1 MATEFIE
8 ISEDEYQGG
17 ASDFIEITEEEFNT
31 PQEPV
36 GTSIGQE
43 ISQLPAALKQS
54 FGQPLEAIGETA
66 QVAGFPAVGA
76 ALKGAIEEPE
86 GYVSAG
92 QRFMEPQE
100 GEFQV
105 AGFAPQYAP
114 RAIVEQT
121 GQLIGSIGSRIAGA
135 VTLGGLGA
143 LISPATGVAGVAAGQ
158 FAGPALF
165 EAAQIVGPVALERA
179 KNNGYTE
186 PTDEDMAYAITTA
199 AGSGL
204 LNAFG
209 AKYLPGGEKAVGSFS
224 KRLAASFI
232 GEGIPEG
239 LQSLVQQVGETVET
253 KKGIQ
258 VSPKQAVGE
267 ALIGGGAGAA
277 ATVIAAPFTPEQIE
291 EQKITESA
299 NKEAENLVIGNDNPQ
314 GKAVLANKQKLEQ
327 EIADAK
333 QVLSVIESTDPIAQ
347 KLKLELKEKEAIL
360 AAAQGQVDSIIE
372 SADPVTEAE
381 KQQIELAKAITAPVA
396 PAEAAPE
403 VAAPA
408 APKPLPTD
416 VLPTETPSATYGREE
431 QVYDVFGGIT
441 RKPVSIPK
449 PAELPAAPTI
459 EEQTAEKTYGGET
472 GVFDVFAG
480 ARRKPVVTEEPSVSM
495 VGKQVI
501 PGVTPVPV
509 VSAQPKATKEAIAS
523 ATNAAN
529 QIEEEN
535 RVLEKLTK
543 FNPPSAPTLQDARSL
558 PDAVAKKGRT
568 LSISGGKQEKNILD
582 PKESKKRFDDIGY
595 ERQALELPEDMNDRV
610 SGRYGSAIAN
620 IKSLYS
626 LQWLG
631 AHFHG
636 GVAVNPEVKG
646 TQRGRIV
653 AHELGHASHSLLGDQ
668 INKDQNVLNELQAIE
683 ELLYPGLR
691 AKVSASSNPDAGF
704 FNYLLSPNEL
714 IAEFNVERISNPER
728 AAQVAPALS
737 ALLESAEKMKG
748 LVADRKTFPTFIG
761 VIIESKERLKVKDLE
776 SRKIKEASE
785 DELTS
790 KYKQWSEK
798 SKWILK
804 WGKEGKLKNLK
815 AAKTAL
821 WNLRNIYKAPKSFA
835 KRTAELTG
843 NQELIDY
850 VEELYP
856 APTEPTVKESL
867 PVAPEAPAITPA
879 PVAETP
885 AVTEAPAAEVTPA
898 TQVEQ
903 EIEVG
908 DEASVNLAGRNETV
922 TIVRIEDINGVPT
935 AYFDYFG
942 YKSRP
947 LSEMQLAKKS
957 DRNIAKAKRKAE
969 ETSKVEEEIKELPA
983 KNFSP
988 SPKTSTAIESQE
1000 TTNLRNKIK
1009 EAKGNDRKIVV
1020 MQAMSEGVF
1029 FPSAIEAAEFGK
1041 PFPSID
1047 KALSSNLPDELKGR
1061 IDTSKIK
1068 LPVIKLK
1075 SPEEAASKLISNDD
1089 TRPTLGGVYFDA
1101 KNNVVVA
1108 TDGKALVA
1116 IPKKITGGDKIVAAR
1131 NIKKTTYQAEIKKG
1145 QLIDANYPNWK
1156 QVIPTGENEKVDID
1170 IDDTL
1175 KAATILDSLN
1185 NTLNNKDEKSLIYFK
1200 DARFDPSYILSSVT
1214 ALVESGAKS
1223 ITAQIGSKEDPLLL
1237 TGNNG
1242 SIAVV
1247 MPIKSNI
1254 AILHPIKARQSKP
1267 KLGEKGGVLIPSRE
1281 DFIQAGQN
1289 IYEAGMEFGAWAKQM
1304 IQQFGDVVREFLGD
1318 VWQAVSGAPAKLN
1331 ELMGY
1336 LPKKGEGGELSFGKT
1351 GKLKR
1356 YTDKGTIVKLAI
1368 KQEKDTPKGIL
1379 SETIKIIKQRVFD
1392 GDSTPSESAT
1402 KKAWGLIERLVV
1414 TNPDS
1419 TSTAEAINQLTRE
1432 TMQEVSVAEGATEGE
1447 RQAFEAIKQT
1457 VGATKLNNELFK
1469 YAIKLAGQGDN
1480 SMLNY
1485 LLNNELNVVGTSVK
1499 SRGDVGRT
1507 LRALEGLKSYIVQ
1520 ANEAEQAGFIQLAA
1534 QRFFNTTTP
1543 TEDQIAQ
1550 IKRIL
1555 TAVNETK
1562 VNEEEAILDELTQ
1575 VGEKIGTE
1583 LVENINTQ
1591 IDKASKPEVKDPMVA
1606 AITAML
1612 KLGGTFVYKKT
1623 KNKIKAAVEKTIKGG
1638 ITNYRDKLVEGA
1650 ANGLETGFWKTLS
1663 SQENKPGPL
1672 GELDSAQNRELGNIV
1687 KSTLVSM
1694 KLQGKP
1700 PNTKM
1705 DIYEQV
1711 ASILGEK
1718 PLSQDKIK
1726 LADEKIRG
1734 EINSKRQ
1741 NELEQTEDQD
1751 VKDAINLKYDQIEK
1765 AWDMAMSQQLDM
1777 PVSDAM
1783 LRRLIFNELK
1793 EGKTSVA
1800 KLATLMNEEPT
1811 IGASRQDR
1819 IVSSIINKIAG
1830 VTFEGQNPADYT
1842 ALKEYLSNELESLIR
1857 EKQTENKVVKTKE
1870 KIKANQAQTEL
1881 DKLARIQ
1888 SDTPNFPTS
1897 EKVANPVRDAVRNAL
1912 KLVLNPMFN
1921 PKASADIMRNW
1932 KKSFAAELQQLG
1944 VDETTALTLT
1954 DVVGRQIELDSVS
1967 KNLDAID
1974 NAINKG
1980 ALSGVINAI
1989 KNTPLADQQKPDW
2002 RYEVMRDYLRS
2013 AGLPMA
2019 QAEKIAKLMDI
2030 SLQKRFAK
2038 AQEEAAASIAKTILG
2053 GIKPESNRGFTA
2065 LIQAIRAQVLNPGSN
2080 VAKEFGRAMGW
2091 KGFTAEQLKALNEF
2105 DSKINDETI
2114 TEAERAVAL
2123 EGIKKIIDKVALP
2136 TRVRDSLSA
2145 FYIGQALGR
2154 LPVATVQVVDPA
2166 IFSGWDAAVAGLK
2179 NITSPELA
2187 MQIWGN
2193 YISSLINAG
2202 REFAFSFKNDV
2213 TRSGR
2218 LVDYL
2223 ETQDRKLKRL
2233 RNDAD
2238 NLWKN
2243 GQYKQA
2249 IKKYLFSYPEITSRI
2264 LKALDDASFS
2274 LLQQNALNQ
2283 YMISAMNMAKI
2294 PKKDQLGALRM
2305 IAQARQMDIANMM
2318 ADGISKND
2326 AIIYANERMK
2336 AEISRVMSGLNLN
2349 SSEII
2354 DAAINDSLAR
2364 IGKNRF
2370 KEQFNGETEIKDE
2383 GTLSYPFLKM
2393 YEGTSR
2399 LVADVKGVRGEVM
2412 RIFQRMLFGFPLIVA
2427 KVGNVAYGYVP
2438 LTIYRHIF
2446 KGNYPLTYGTAI
2458 QQRKRLAEQLTGF
2471 AVLTSLLFLRS
2482 MSFDDDDDK
2491 KPISIVFT
2499 GFGPVR
2505 SKDPEAYNQWHKK
2518 HNPGS
2523 LEIFI
2528 GGKRYALD
2536 SKSSGPLKPMI
2547 EILGAIDDWQI
2558 RKFQDGAKM
2567 TKEEMKKAQEN
2578 AGLLGTLGE
2587 IAGSL
2592 FLTAARRGPA
2602 TGLMQGLIDFRR
2614 YPDDPIAAIAQEAS
2628 FSFTPLIP
2636 VVGFGATKNVSDFLS
2651 EPIDTRT
2658 KEGAIL
2664 NNLPII
2670 GPMFGKP
2677 AINAFGQPIGDVEI
2691 SEKIK
2696 KSIGI
2701 PITLVPVSSGDDAK
2715 LAKITLKNANGPE
2728 PLQRNWFDSKFET
2741 PLSDQEWR
2749 TVNEDYARSNRKTV
2763 LENYEELNG
2772 FDPEI
2777 YKTAISNVGTAS
2789 KYLALDNLYKARKKP

>member
-1 MATEFIE
+1 MITQEDLKTIRERGYSDDE
-8 ISEDEYQGG
+8 IWSKLAETN
-17 ASDFIEITEEEFNT
+17 SDFSTIKERGYSLEEVVSITSGK
-31 PQEPV
+31 PIPEPV
-36 GTSIGQE
+36 GTSIGEE
-43 ISQLPAALKQS
+43 ISQLPVALKQS

-66 QVAGFPAVGA
+66 QVAGFPAVA
-76 ALKGAIEEPE
+76 TALKGAIQEPE

-121 GQLIGSIGSRIAGA
+121 GQIIGSIGSRIAGA

-239 LQSLVQQVGETVET
+239 LQSLTQQVGETIET

-277 ATVIAAPFTPEQIE
+277 ATIVSAPFTPEQIE

-333 QVLSVIESTDPIAQ
+333 QVLSAIESTDPVAQ

-360 AAAQGQVDSIIE
+360 AAAQGQVDNIVDSNE
-372 SADPVTEAE
+372 PVVEAE
-381 KQQIELAKAITAPVA
+381 KQQIELAKAITAPA
-396 PAEAAPE
+396 AQAEAAPE
-403 VAAPA
+403 IAAPITEAITPPAEVAPA
-408 APKPLPTD
+408 AP
-416 VLPTETPSATYGREE
+416 V
-431 QVYDVFGGIT
+431 
-441 RKPVSIPK
+441 
-449 PAELPAAPTI
+449 AE
-459 EEQTAEKTYGGET
+459 
-472 GVFDVFAG
+472 V
-480 ARRKPVVTEEPSVSM
+480 
-495 VGKQVI
+495 
-501 PGVTPVPV
+501 
-509 VSAQPKATKEAIAS
+509 
-523 ATNAAN
+523 
-529 QIEEEN
+529 
-535 RVLEKLTK
+535 
-543 FNPPSAPTLQDARSL
+543 
-558 PDAVAKKGRT
+558 
-568 LSISGGKQEKNILD
+568 
-582 PKESKKRFDDIGY
+582 
-595 ERQALELPEDMNDRV
+595 
-610 SGRYGSAIAN
+610 
-620 IKSLYS
+620 
-626 LQWLG
+626 
-631 AHFHG
+631 
-636 GVAVNPEVKG
+636 
-646 TQRGRIV
+646 
-653 AHELGHASHSLLGDQ
+653 
-668 INKDQNVLNELQAIE
+668 
-683 ELLYPGLR
+683 
-691 AKVSASSNPDAGF
+691 
-704 FNYLLSPNEL
+704 
-714 IAEFNVERISNPER
+714 
-728 AAQVAPALS
+728 
-737 ALLESAEKMKG
+737 
-748 LVADRKTFPTFIG
+748 
-761 VIIESKERLKVKDLE
+761 
-776 SRKIKEASE
+776 
-785 DELTS
+785 
-790 KYKQWSEK
+790 
-798 SKWILK
+798 
-804 WGKEGKLKNLK
+804 
-815 AAKTAL
+815 
-821 WNLRNIYKAPKSFA
+821 
-835 KRTAELTG
+835 
-843 NQELIDY
+843 
-850 VEELYP
+850 
-856 APTEPTVKESL
+856 
-867 PVAPEAPAITPA
+867 APAITPA

-885 AVTEAPAAEVTPA
+885 AVTETVTLATTPAAPEIISPTKSRKSLEGAAAPSTFSLNDEEVIALAEIVAGKTKQDIYTKETLDAIRPFLNSISKEDAKFASSLPIKYIPNKVREIILAAQTTSTPAVTEAPAAEVAPAETITMQEASDRGYTQRDPSSIRRFKSNKITTDSLTKHLEKNGFQDGDVIETPQGTAEIYVADTGFAYSWNPKKGNGREGNIKDPVGGVKINPVVMRDPNAPSLSVKVEKTSPPKGYVRKGDKYIFETGVTGQPVGAGILPAEAAKVTAPVLTPA
-898 TQVEQ
+898 VLETITPVAEPTG
-903 EIEVG
+903 ISVG
-908 DEASVNLAGRNETV
+908 N
-922 TIVRIEDINGVPT
+922 RIKLG
-935 AYFDYFG
+935 
-942 YKSRP
+942 KSP
-947 LSEMQLAKKS
+947 QTY
-957 DRNIAKAKRKAE
+957 I
-969 ETSKVEEEIKELPA
+969 VEEVVPQTEAEKANNEQYYSV
-983 KNFSP
+983 KNE
-988 SPKTSTAIESQE
+988 KTGEVQ
-1000 TTNLRNKIK
+1000 
-1009 EAKGNDRKIVV
+1009 VV
-1020 MQAMSEGVF
+1020 E
-1029 FPSAIEAAEFGK
+1029 
-1041 PFPSID
+1041 
-1047 KALSSNLPDELKGR
+1047 KADM
-1061 IDTSKIK
+1061 
-1068 LPVIKLK
+1068 
-1075 SPEEAASKLISNDD
+1075 
-1089 TRPTLGGVYFDA
+1089 
-1101 KNNVVVA
+1101 
-1108 TDGKALVA
+1108 
-1116 IPKKITGGDKIVAAR
+1116 
-1131 NIKKTTYQAEIKKG
+1131 
-1145 QLIDANYPNWK
+1145 K
-1156 QVIPTGENEKVDID
+1156 QV
-1170 IDDTL
+1170 
-1175 KAATILDSLN
+1175 
-1185 NTLNNKDEKSLIYFK
+1185 
-1200 DARFDPSYILSSVT
+1200 
-1214 ALVESGAKS
+1214 
-1223 ITAQIGSKEDPLLL
+1223 SK
-1237 TGNNG
+1237 
-1242 SIAVV
+1242 
-1247 MPIKSNI
+1247 
-1254 AILHPIKARQSKP
+1254 KP

-1331 ELMGY
+1331 EVMGY

-1402 KKAWGLIERLVV
+1402 KKAWGLIERLKA
-1414 TNPDS
+1414 TNPDAKNN
-1419 TSTAEAINQLTRE
+1419 AEAINQLTRE
-1432 TMQEVSVAEGATEGE
+1432 TMQEVNVAEDATEAE
-1447 RQAFEAIKQT
+1447 RNAFEVIKQT
-1457 VGATKLNNELFK
+1457 VGMSKLRNELYK

-1485 LLNNELNVVGTSVK
+1485 LLNNSLNIAGTSIATEE
-1499 SRGDVGRT
+1499 DIA
-1507 LRALEGLKSYIVQ
+1507 RALGALAGLKSYIIQ

-1543 TEDQIAQ
+1543 TEDQIAK

-1591 IDKASKPEVKDPMVA
+1591 IDEASKPEVKDPMVA

-1612 KLGGTFVYKKT
+1612 KLGGTFVYRKT

-1663 SQENKPGPL
+1663 SKENKPGPL

-1694 KLQGKP
+1694 KLQGVPK
-1700 PNTKM
+1700 NTKM

-1751 VKDAINLKYDQIEK
+1751 VQDAINLKYDQIEK

-1842 ALKEYLSNELESLIR
+1842 ALKEYLSNQLESLILQ
-1857 EKQTENKVVKTKE
+1857 KQTENKVVKTKE

-1912 KLVLNPMFN
+1912 KLVLNPMFD

-2002 RYEVMRDYLRS
+2002 RYEVMRDYLRN

-2030 SLQKRFAK
+2030 SLKKRFAK
-2038 AQEEAAASIAKTILG
+2038 AQEEAAASIAKTILK

-2114 TEAERAVAL
+2114 TEAERALAL
-2123 EGIKKIIDKVALP
+2123 EGIKKIIDKVSLP
-2136 TRVRDSLSA
+2136 TRVRDAISA

-2154 LPVATVQVVDPA
+2154 FTVATVQVIDPI
-2166 IFSGWDAAVAGLK
+2166 IFSMWDAAVASAR
-2179 NITSPELA
+2179 NATSPSQV

-2193 YISSLINAG
+2193 FGSSLINAG

-2233 RNDAD
+2233 INDAN
-2238 NLWKN
+2238 NLWNSGK
-2243 GQYKQA
+2243 YIQA
-2249 IKKYLFSYPEITSRI
+2249 IKKYLFGYPEITSRV

-2274 LLQQNALNQ
+2274 LLEQNALNQ

-2305 IAQARQMDIANMM
+2305 VAQARQMDIADMR
-2318 ADGISKND
+2318 ASGISKND

-2349 SSEII
+2349 STEII
-2354 DAAINDSLAR
+2354 DSAINDSLSR
-2364 IGKNRF
+2364 IGKTRF
-2370 KEQFNGETEIKDE
+2370 KEQLSGDAEFKDE
-2383 GTLSYPFLKM
+2383 GTLSFPFLKI
-2393 YEGTSR
+2393 YEKISQAIGTE
-2399 LVADVKGVRGEVM
+2399 KGTQGEVM
-2412 RIFQRMLFGFPLIVA
+2412 RIFQRMLVGFPQIVA
-2427 KVGNVAYGYVP
+2427 RVANVAYGYTP
-2438 LTIYRHIF
+2438 LSLYRHLLT
-2446 KGNYPLTYGTAI
+2446 GRYPLTYGTAI
-2458 QQRKRLAEQLTGF
+2458 QRRKRLVEQLTGF
-2471 AVLTSLLFLRS
+2471 AVLAPLFFLRS
-2482 MSFDDDDDK
+2482 MSFDDDEE
-2491 KPISIVFT
+2491 KPVRIVFT

-2505 SKDPEAYNQWHKK
+2505 SKDPEAYNQWNKK

-2528 GGKRYALD
+2528 GDKRYALD
-2536 SKSSGPLKPMI
+2536 SKSAGPLKPMI

-2558 RKFQDGAKM
+2558 RRFQDNAKL
-2567 TKEEMKKAQEN
+2567 TKEELKKAQEN
-2578 AGLLGTLGE
+2578 AGLLSTLGQ
-2587 IAGSL
+2587 IAGS
-2592 FLTAARRGPA
+2592 FALTAARRGPA

-2614 YPDDPIAAIAQEAS
+2614 YPDDPLAAIAQEAS

-2636 VVGFGATKNVSDFLS
+2636 VVGFGATKNISDVLS

-2677 AINAFGQPIGDVEI
+2677 AINAFGQPIGDIEI
-2691 SEKIK
+2691 SEKIR

-2728 PLQRNWFDSKFET
+2728 PLQRNWFDAKFET

-2789 KYLALDNLYKARKKP
+2789 KYSALDNLYKARKKP

>member
-1 MATEFIE
+1 MITQEDLKTIRERGYSDDEIWSKLAETNSDFSTIKERGYSLEEVVSITSGKPMPEPEPADTSIGDTLQKTAEELEAGVGRAGSAFAKSAVGSVRMITDLFGANNAVSKEIAGVEDYIDQFTTAQAKQDKQE
-8 ISEDEYQGG
+8 ISRLFQEAEGKGLGNKVMAGLKAVAVSPETLGPEMAGYMLPSLAAGLLTGG
-17 ASDFIEITEEEFNT
+17 ASIPVQIGTQATIGAAQAAGSIKGDIYQSVRDYSREQGLSEVEADRAATEAQSYGGKNLDLILTNAGIGALAASTGAERIATRILTGRGQDVTKKTLGEFLKQGAAAGGVEALT
-31 PQEPV
+31 EGTQEAAE
-36 GTSIGQE
+36 Q
-43 ISQLPAALKQS
+43 ISQNIALQRQGKDVPTFQNVPQVATMGAVSGGVIGGGLKGVEFLSAEEKEERDINRSAEMESRSLSTTDATTKKVINDLNQSENAINSLRDELDTLEPTDPRAQQLRMQISEEQKKATGLKQS
-54 FGQPLEAIGETA
+54 IGE
-66 QVAGFPAVGA
+66 
-76 ALKGAIEEPE
+76 
-86 GYVSAG
+86 
-92 QRFMEPQE
+92 
-100 GEFQV
+100 EF
-105 AGFAPQYAP
+105 
-114 RAIVEQT
+114 
-121 GQLIGSIGSRIAGA
+121 LS
-135 VTLGGLGA
+135 
-143 LISPATGVAGVAAGQ
+143 
-158 FAGPALF
+158 
-165 EAAQIVGPVALERA
+165 
-179 KNNGYTE
+179 
-186 PTDEDMAYAITTA
+186 
-199 AGSGL
+199 
-204 LNAFG
+204 
-209 AKYLPGGEKAVGSFS
+209 
-224 KRLAASFI
+224 
-232 GEGIPEG
+232 
-239 LQSLVQQVGETVET
+239 ET
-253 KKGIQ
+253 I
-258 VSPKQAVGE
+258 
-267 ALIGGGAGAA
+267 
-277 ATVIAAPFTPEQIE
+277 
-291 EQKITESA
+291 
-299 NKEAENLVIGNDNPQ
+299 
-314 GKAVLANKQKLEQ
+314 
-327 EIADAK
+327 
-333 QVLSVIESTDPIAQ
+333 
-347 KLKLELKEKEAIL
+347 
-360 AAAQGQVDSIIE
+360 
-372 SADPVTEAE
+372 TEAE

-396 PAEAAPE
+396 QAAPE
-403 VAAPA
+403 VAAP
-408 APKPLPTD
+408 
-416 VLPTETPSATYGREE
+416 VTEAITP
-431 QVYDVFGGIT
+431 
-441 RKPVSIPK
+441 
-449 PAELPAAPTI
+449 PAEEKPAAPV
-459 EEQTAEKTYGGET
+459 TAPVPKAPTEPP
-472 GVFDVFAG
+472 VF
-480 ARRKPVVTEEPSVSM
+480 M

-509 VSAQPKATKEAIAS
+509 V
-523 ATNAAN
+523 
-529 QIEEEN
+529 
-535 RVLEKLTK
+535 
-543 FNPPSAPTLQDARSL
+543 
-558 PDAVAKKGRT
+558 
-568 LSISGGKQEKNILD
+568 
-582 PKESKKRFDDIGY
+582 
-595 ERQALELPEDMNDRV
+595 
-610 SGRYGSAIAN
+610 
-620 IKSLYS
+620 
-626 LQWLG
+626 
-631 AHFHG
+631 
-636 GVAVNPEVKG
+636 
-646 TQRGRIV
+646 
-653 AHELGHASHSLLGDQ
+653 
-668 INKDQNVLNELQAIE
+668 
-683 ELLYPGLR
+683 
-691 AKVSASSNPDAGF
+691 
-704 FNYLLSPNEL
+704 
-714 IAEFNVERISNPER
+714 
-728 AAQVAPALS
+728 
-737 ALLESAEKMKG
+737 
-748 LVADRKTFPTFIG
+748 
-761 VIIESKERLKVKDLE
+761 
-776 SRKIKEASE
+776 
-785 DELTS
+785 
-790 KYKQWSEK
+790 
-798 SKWILK
+798 
-804 WGKEGKLKNLK
+804 
-815 AAKTAL
+815 AKT
-821 WNLRNIYKAPKSFA
+821 K
-835 KRTAELTG
+835 
-843 NQELIDY
+843 
-850 VEELYP
+850 P
-856 APTEPTVKESL
+856 APTEPTVNQSL
-867 PVAPEAPAITPA
+867 TVAPVEEEPFGKLPTAEVETGISQRAKEAAIAEEREKIEAPIRRQESINQFLSEGATVKSRTNVVGRKKAAEGGGDITKTAYYLAHPDGKREITLSKKEASDLEAPAITPA

-885 AVTEAPAAEVTPA
+885 AVTEAPAAEVAP
-898 TQVEQ
+898 
-903 EIEVG
+903 
-908 DEASVNLAGRNETV
+908 
-922 TIVRIEDINGVPT
+922 
-935 AYFDYFG
+935 
-942 YKSRP
+942 
-947 LSEMQLAKKS
+947 
-957 DRNIAKAKRKAE
+957 AE
-969 ETSKVEEEIKELPA
+969 EGQFSIYQMERKDGMRWLVQSGEKRGFGDAIFNTKEDAEKYASDEKLRQQQRASMVEREAQIK
-983 KNFSP
+983 
-988 SPKTSTAIESQE
+988 
-1000 TTNLRNKIK
+1000 R
-1009 EAKGNDRKIVV
+1009 D
-1020 MQAMSEGVF
+1020 
-1029 FPSAIEAAEFGK
+1029 
-1041 PFPSID
+1041 
-1047 KALSSNLPDELKGR
+1047 
-1061 IDTSKIK
+1061 
-1068 LPVIKLK
+1068 
-1075 SPEEAASKLISNDD
+1075 EEAAKEL
-1089 TRPTLGGVYFDA
+1089 RE
-1101 KNNVVVA
+1101 KNVNEFTTAIGA
-1108 TDGKALVA
+1108 TPIAAGK
-1116 IPKKITGGDKIVAAR
+1116 
-1131 NIKKTTYQAEIKKG
+1131 IKKTLMEKAAKRTGGKVYEGTRAEIVEQFVAIGFKPTIAQVDAVKDLTRAQFNRMDNRQQAEFEKKKKAAGKKNEYRLENAEGYLFDVTKAEYDYANWLESRTEIQPTAAVSETITPAAEPAGISVGNRIKLGKSP
-1145 QLIDANYPNWK
+1145 QTYIVEEVVPQSEVEKANDEQYYSVRNEKTGEVQVVEKADMK
-1156 QVIPTGENEKVDID
+1156 QV
-1170 IDDTL
+1170 
-1175 KAATILDSLN
+1175 
-1185 NTLNNKDEKSLIYFK
+1185 
-1200 DARFDPSYILSSVT
+1200 
-1214 ALVESGAKS
+1214 
-1223 ITAQIGSKEDPLLL
+1223 SK
-1237 TGNNG
+1237 
-1242 SIAVV
+1242 
-1247 MPIKSNI
+1247 
-1254 AILHPIKARQSKP
+1254 KP

-1289 IYEAGMEFGAWAKQM
+1289 IYEAGMEFGTWAKQM
-1304 IQQFGDVVREFLGD
+1304 IQQFGDVVREFLGE

-1331 ELMGY
+1331 EVMGY

-1402 KKAWGLIERLVV
+1402 KKAWGFIERLKA
-1414 TNPDS
+1414 TNPDAKNN
-1419 TSTAEAINQLTRE
+1419 AEAINQLTRE
-1432 TMQEVSVAEGATEGE
+1432 TMQEVNVAEDATEAE
-1447 RQAFEAIKQT
+1447 RNAFEVIKQT
-1457 VGATKLNNELFK
+1457 VGMSKLRNELYK

-1485 LLNNELNVVGTSVK
+1485 LLNNSLNIAGTSIATEE
-1499 SRGDVGRT
+1499 DIA
-1507 LRALEGLKSYIVQ
+1507 RALGALAGLKSYIIQ

-1543 TEDQIAQ
+1543 TEDQIAK

-1562 VNEEEAILDELTQ
+1562 VNEEEAILEELTQ

-1612 KLGGTFVYKKT
+1612 KLGGTFVYRKT

-1650 ANGLETGFWKTLS
+1650 ANGLETGFWKTLAS
-1663 SQENKPGPL
+1663 EQKRIGPL
-1672 GELDSAQNRELGNIV
+1672 GELDAAQNRELGNIV

-1694 KLQGKP
+1694 KLQGKLGKP
-1700 PNTKM
+1700 LSPDEKKM

-1751 VKDAINLKYDQIEK
+1751 VQDAINLKYDQIEK

-1842 ALKEYLSNELESLIR
+1842 ALKEYLSNQLESLVR

-1870 KIKANQAQTEL
+1870 RIKANQAQTEL

-1897 EKVANPVRDAVRNAL
+1897 EKVANPVKDAVRNAL
-1912 KLVLNPMFN
+1912 KLVLNPMFD

-2002 RYEVMRDYLRS
+2002 RYEVMRDYLRN

-2030 SLQKRFAK
+2030 SLKKRFAK
-2038 AQEEAAASIAKTILG
+2038 AQEEAAASIAKTILK

-2080 VAKEFGRAMGW
+2080 VAMEFGRAMGW

-2123 EGIKKIIDKVALP
+2123 EGIKKIIDKVSLP
-2136 TRVRDSLSA
+2136 TRVRDAISA

-2154 LPVATVQVVDPA
+2154 FTVATVQVIDPI
-2166 IFSGWDAAVAGLK
+2166 IFSMWDAAVASAR
-2179 NITSPELA
+2179 NATSPSQV

-2193 YISSLINAG
+2193 FGSSLINAG

-2233 RNDAD
+2233 INDAN
-2238 NLWKN
+2238 NLWNSGK
-2243 GQYKQA
+2243 YIQA
-2249 IKKYLFSYPEITSRI
+2249 IKKYLFGYPEITSRV

-2274 LLQQNALNQ
+2274 LLEQNALNQ

-2305 IAQARQMDIANMM
+2305 VAQARQMDIADMR
-2318 ADGISKND
+2318 ASGISKND

-2349 SSEII
+2349 STEII
-2354 DAAINDSLAR
+2354 DSAINDSLSR
-2364 IGKNRF
+2364 IGKTRF
-2370 KEQFNGETEIKDE
+2370 KEQLSGDAEFKDE
-2383 GTLSYPFLKM
+2383 GTLSFPFLKI
-2393 YEGTSR
+2393 YEKISQAIGTE
-2399 LVADVKGVRGEVM
+2399 KGTQGEVM
-2412 RIFQRMLFGFPLIVA
+2412 RIFQRMLVGFPQIVA
-2427 KVGNVAYGYVP
+2427 RVANVAYGYTP
-2438 LTIYRHIF
+2438 LSLYRHLLT
-2446 KGNYPLTYGTAI
+2446 GRYPLTYGTAI
-2458 QQRKRLAEQLTGF
+2458 QRRKRLVEQLTGL
-2471 AVLTSLLFLRS
+2471 AVLAPLFFLRS
-2482 MSFDDDDDK
+2482 MSFDDDEE
-2491 KPISIVFT
+2491 KPVRIVFT

-2505 SKDPEAYNQWHKK
+2505 SKDPEAYNQWNKK

-2528 GGKRYALD
+2528 GDKRYALD
-2536 SKSSGPLKPMI
+2536 SKSAGPLKPMI

-2558 RKFQDGAKM
+2558 RRFQDNAKL
-2567 TKEEMKKAQEN
+2567 TKEELKKAQEN
-2578 AGLLGTLGE
+2578 AGLLSTLGQ
-2587 IAGSL
+2587 IAGS
-2592 FLTAARRGPA
+2592 FALTAARRGPA

-2614 YPDDPIAAIAQEAS
+2614 YPDDPLAAIAQEAS
-2628 FSFTPLIP
+2628 FSLTPFLP

-2677 AINAFGQPIGDVEI
+2677 AINAFGQPIGDIEI
-2691 SEKIK
+2691 SEKIR

-2728 PLQRNWFDSKFET
+2728 PLQRNWFDAKFET

>member
-1 MATEFIE
+1 MTAEEYLNQSLGSSDTGMSADLFL
-8 ISEDEYQGG
+8 DEQLK
-17 ASDFIEITEEEFNT
+17 
-31 PQEPV
+31 EPAD
-36 GTSIGQE
+36 TSIGDVLQGTAMDLE
-43 ISQLPAALKQS
+43 DAISVIGRIPQALATGIPAQYQKLVSGTAMPKKSEAIESDIAFQAQINKELEDRKASGELGMLGSATRQMLPSIATSVMSMGAAIPAGAVGSLATPLTGVATAGLASGAVSYRMQGADYLYRAFKQFEENKGS
-54 FGQPLEAIGETA
+54 PLTDEEKAEAYKVLLPLAQKSALWEAGPEAIGNAVSLGVGKFVFGFGKEAATQLAKESGKAVEKHLARKIAEKTA
-66 QVAGFPAVGA
+66 AVAGGAGTEVGTEA
-76 ALKGAIEEPE
+76 ITALG
-86 GYVSAG
+86 
-92 QRFMEPQE
+92 
-100 GEFQV
+100 
-105 AGFAPQYAP
+105 QYAP
-114 RAIVEQT
+114 EMAAKQYAET
-121 GQLIGSIGSRIAGA
+121 GTIEGAPTEYPGGILQAAKDVAPATLATQALFMGAGGA
-135 VTLGGLGA
+135 VKLAGLPFEGKPKTPVQITEDNINIQA
-143 LISPATGVAGVAAGQ
+143 DKEATNLSIDPNDEVSKGLSETIKSIQDNLVSKK
-158 FAGPALF
+158 
-165 EAAQIVGPVALERA
+165 EIYSALEA
-179 KNNGYTE
+179 
-186 PTDEDMAYAITTA
+186 
-199 AGSGL
+199 
-204 LNAFG
+204 
-209 AKYLPGGEKAVGSFS
+209 
-224 KRLAASFI
+224 
-232 GEGIPEG
+232 
-239 LQSLVQQVGETVET
+239 
-253 KKGIQ
+253 
-258 VSPKQAVGE
+258 
-267 ALIGGGAGAA
+267 
-277 ATVIAAPFTPEQIE
+277 
-291 EQKITESA
+291 
-299 NKEAENLVIGNDNPQ
+299 
-314 GKAVLANKQKLEQ
+314 
-327 EIADAK
+327 
-333 QVLSVIESTDPIAQ
+333 TDPSAQ
-347 KLKLELKEKEAIL
+347 TLKLEIKDDENRLVLMQAELNKRAGVELTE
-360 AAAQGQVDSIIE
+360 VD
-372 SADPVTEAE
+372 
-381 KQQIELAKAITAPVA
+381 KKQIELAKAITTPEVVA
-396 PAEAAPE
+396 P
-403 VAAPA
+403 
-408 APKPLPTD
+408 
-416 VLPTETPSATYGREE
+416 TE
-431 QVYDVFGGIT
+431 
-441 RKPVSIPK
+441 
-449 PAELPAAPTI
+449 PAAPT
-459 EEQTAEKTYGGET
+459 
-472 GVFDVFAG
+472 
-480 ARRKPVVTEEPSVSM
+480 
-495 VGKQVI
+495 
-501 PGVTPVPV
+501 TP
-509 VSAQPKATKEAIAS
+509 AIAAQES
-523 ATNAAN
+523 AKGMN
-529 QIEEEN
+529 
-535 RVLEKLTK
+535 
-543 FNPPSAPTLQDARSL
+543 LQ
-558 PDAVAKKGRT
+558 
-568 LSISGGKQEKNILD
+568 E
-582 PKESKKRFDDIGY
+582 
-595 ERQALELPEDMNDRV
+595 V
-610 SGRYGSAIAN
+610 SESAIAAFPDMMEAEGGLLPLTRFTPDEQA
-620 IKSLYS
+620 SLRNAGIVETATTSTGETYEGVNAEYLWQRRKQ
-626 LQWLG
+626 LQD
-631 AHFHG
+631 
-636 GVAVNPEVKG
+636 E
-646 TQRGRIV
+646 
-653 AHELGHASHSLLGDQ
+653 
-668 INKDQNVLNELQAIE
+668 
-683 ELLYPGLR
+683 R
-691 AKVSASSNPDAGF
+691 AKKVQESATPAT
-704 FNYLLSPNEL
+704 E
-714 IAEFNVERISNPER
+714 
-728 AAQVAPALS
+728 VAP
-737 ALLESAEKMKG
+737 
-748 LVADRKTFPTFIG
+748 
-761 VIIESKERLKVKDLE
+761 
-776 SRKIKEASE
+776 
-785 DELTS
+785 
-790 KYKQWSEK
+790 
-798 SKWILK
+798 
-804 WGKEGKLKNLK
+804 
-815 AAKTAL
+815 
-821 WNLRNIYKAPKSFA
+821 
-835 KRTAELTG
+835 
-843 NQELIDY
+843 
-850 VEELYP
+850 
-856 APTEPTVKESL
+856 PTEPTIKESL
-867 PVAPEAPAITPA
+867 PVAPEAPAITPT

-885 AVTEAPAAEVTPA
+885 AVTEAPAAEVAPA
-898 TQVEQ
+898 IEPLTDDRAETIRDVITLRKSQGREPNPEQVKRLAEYDARKAGVEVQEGDIVSNIVVGHPMFEAPQPELSNLVPIKVQNKEQLASPIQRTQQVRDAAQSYIGQYQVEQ
-903 EIEVG
+903 
-908 DEASVNLAGRNETV
+908 
-922 TIVRIEDINGVPT
+922 
-935 AYFDYFG
+935 
-942 YKSRP
+942 
-947 LSEMQLAKKS
+947 
-957 DRNIAKAKRKAE
+957 AKAKTPAQKKAFAKKFNKSE
-969 ETSKVEEEIKELPA
+969 LDRQRDILDYIKNDVMPELDRLEKSAPSVTPAVSETITP
-983 KNFSP
+983 
-988 SPKTSTAIESQE
+988 
-1000 TTNLRNKIK
+1000 
-1009 EAKGNDRKIVV
+1009 
-1020 MQAMSEGVF
+1020 
-1029 FPSAIEAAEFGK
+1029 AAEPAG
-1041 PFPSID
+1041 
-1047 KALSSNLPDELKGR
+1047 
-1061 IDTSKIK
+1061 
-1068 LPVIKLK
+1068 
-1075 SPEEAASKLISNDD
+1075 
-1089 TRPTLGGVYFDA
+1089 
-1101 KNNVVVA
+1101 
-1108 TDGKALVA
+1108 
-1116 IPKKITGGDKIVAAR
+1116 
-1131 NIKKTTYQAEIKKG
+1131 
-1145 QLIDANYPNWK
+1145 
-1156 QVIPTGENEKVDID
+1156 
-1170 IDDTL
+1170 
-1175 KAATILDSLN
+1175 
-1185 NTLNNKDEKSLIYFK
+1185 
-1200 DARFDPSYILSSVT
+1200 
-1214 ALVESGAKS
+1214 
-1223 ITAQIGSKEDPLLL
+1223 
-1237 TGNNG
+1237 
-1242 SIAVV
+1242 
-1247 MPIKSNI
+1247 
-1254 AILHPIKARQSKP
+1254 KP

-1289 IYEAGMEFGAWAKQM
+1289 IYEAGMEFGTWAKQM

-1318 VWQAVSGAPAKLN
+1318 VWQAVSGMPAKLN
-1331 ELMGY
+1331 EVMGY

-1419 TSTAEAINQLTRE
+1419 TNTAEAINQLTRE
-1432 TMQEVSVAEGATEGE
+1432 TMQEVSVAEDATEGE

-1507 LRALEGLKSYIVQ
+1507 LGALEGLKSYIVQ

-1543 TEDQIAQ
+1543 TEDQIAK

-1562 VNEEEAILDELTQ
+1562 VNEEEAILEELTQ

-1612 KLGGTFVYKKT
+1612 KLGGTFVYRKT

-1650 ANGLETGFWKTLS
+1650 ASGLETGFWKTLAS
-1663 SQENKPGPL
+1663 EQKRIGPL
-1672 GELDSAQNRELGNIV
+1672 GELDTAQNRELGNIV
-1687 KSTLVSM
+1687 KNTLVGM
-1694 KLQGKP
+1694 KLQGKLGKP
-1700 PNTKM
+1700 LAPDEKKM

-1726 LADEKIRG
+1726 SADEKIRT
-1734 EINSKRQ
+1734 EINRKRE
-1741 NELEQTEDQD
+1741 NELQETEDQD
-1751 VKDAINLKYDQIEK
+1751 VQDAINLKYDRIEF
-1765 AWDMAMSQQLDM
+1765 AWDEAMSRNLDM
-1777 PVSDAM
+1777 AVSDTM

-1842 ALKEYLSNELESLIR
+1842 TLKEYLSNQLESLIQ
-1857 EKQTENKVVKTKE
+1857 EKQTEKKVVKTKE
-1870 KIKANQAQTEL
+1870 RVKANQAQTEL

-1912 KLVLNPMFN
+1912 KLVLNPMFD

-1954 DVVGRQIELDSVS
+1954 DVVGRQIELDSIS

-2002 RYEVMRDYLRS
+2002 RYEVMRDYLRN

-2030 SLQKRFAK
+2030 SLKKRFAK
-2038 AQEEAAASIAKTILG
+2038 AQEEAAASIAKTILK

-2166 IFSGWDAAVAGLK
+2166 IFSGLDAAVVGLK

-2238 NLWKN
+2238 NLWRN

-2249 IKKYLFSYPEITSRI
+2249 IKKYLFSYPEITSRV

-2294 PKKDQLGALRM
+2294 PKKDQLGTLRM
-2305 IAQARQMDIANMM
+2305 IAQARQMDIADMRAN
-2318 ADGISKND
+2318 GISKND

-2336 AEISRVMSGLNLN
+2336 ATISNALSGLNLN

-2354 DAAINDSLAR
+2354 DAAINDSLSR
-2364 IGKNRF
+2364 IGKTRF
-2370 KEQFNGETEIKDE
+2370 KEQFSGDAELKDE
-2383 GTLSYPFLKM
+2383 GSLSYPFLKI
-2393 YEGTSR
+2393 YEGTSQF
-2399 LVADVKGVRGEVM
+2399 VSGIKGKRGEAM
-2412 RIFQRMLFGFPLIVA
+2412 RVFQRMIFGFPLIVA
-2427 KVGNVAYGYVP
+2427 RVANVAYGYTP
-2438 LTIYRHIF
+2438 LSIYRHAMQKKF
-2446 KGNYPLTYGTAI
+2446 GNYPLTYGTAI
-2458 QQRKRLAEQLTGF
+2458 QRRKRWVEQLTGL
-2471 AVLTSLLFLRS
+2471 AVLAPLFFLRS
-2482 MSFDDDDDK
+2482 MSFDDDDE
-2491 KPISIVFT
+2491 KPIRIVFT

-2528 GGKRYALD
+2528 GDKRYAID
-2536 SKSSGPLKPMI
+2536 SKSAGPLKPMI

-2558 RKFQDGAKM
+2558 KTFQENAKL
-2567 TKEEMKKAQEN
+2567 TKEEKKKVEEN
-2578 AGLLGTLGE
+2578 AGLLGTLGG
-2587 IAGSL
+2587 IAGS
-2592 FLTAARRGPA
+2592 FALTAARRGPA

-2614 YPDDPIAAIAQEAS
+2614 YPDDPLAAIAQEAS
-2628 FSFTPLIP
+2628 FSLTPFLPI
-2636 VVGFGATKNVSDFLS
+2636 VGFGATKNVSDFLS

-2691 SEKIK
+2691 SEKIR

-2728 PLQRNWFDSKFET
+2728 PLQRNWFDAKFET

-2789 KYLALDNLYKARKKP
+2789 KYSALDNLYKARKKP

>member
-1 MATEFIE
+1 MKA
-8 ISEDEYQGG
+8 EDFLKQWEPSNEKKLDAESFLKQY
-17 ASDFIEITEEEFNT
+17 D
-31 PQEPV
+31 PEPV
-36 GTSIGQE
+36 GTSIGEE

-66 QVAGFPAVGA
+66 QVAGLPAVGA
-76 ALKGAIEEPE
+76 ALKGAIQEPE

-100 GEFQV
+100 GEFQI

-114 RAIVEQT
+114 RAIAEQT
-121 GQLIGSIGSRIAGA
+121 GQILVSIGTRIAGA

-143 LISPATGVAGVAAGQ
+143 LISPATGVAGTAVGQ

-239 LQSLVQQVGETVET
+239 LQSLTQQVGETVET

-267 ALIGGGAGAA
+267 ALIGGGAGAV
-277 ATVIAAPFTPEQIE
+277 ATTIAAPFTPEQIE

-299 NKEAENLVIGNDNPQ
+299 NKEAENLFIGNDNPQ

-327 EIADAK
+327 EVADTK
-333 QVLSVIESTDPIAQ
+333 QILQTIEATDPEAQ

-360 AAAQGQVDSIIE
+360 AAAQGQVDSIVD
-372 SADPVTEAE
+372 SNDPVVEAE
-381 KQQIELAKAITAPVA
+381 KQQIELANLITKP
-396 PAEAAPE
+396 
-403 VAAPA
+403 

-431 QVYDVFGGIT
+431 QIYDVFGGIT

-480 ARRKPVVTEEPSVSM
+480 ARRKPVVTEEPPVSM
-495 VGKQVI
+495 AGKEVI

-509 VSAQPKATKEAIAS
+509 ASTQLKATKEDIAS
-523 ATNAAN
+523 ATNVAN

-535 RVLEKLTK
+535 KVLEKLTK
-543 FNPPSAPTLQDARSL
+543 FNPPSTPTLQDARSL
-558 PDAVAKKGRT
+558 PDAVAKKGKS
-568 LSISGGKQEKNILD
+568 LSISGGKQERNILD

-626 LQWLG
+626 LDWLG

-636 GVAVNPEVKG
+636 GVAVNPQVKG

-691 AKVSASSNPDAGF
+691 AKVSAASNPDAGF

-748 LVADRKTFPTFIG
+748 LVADRKAFPTVMG
-761 VIIESKERLKVKDLE
+761 VIRESKERLKVKDLE
-776 SRKIKEASE
+776 SRKIKEIAK
-785 DELTS
+785 DEL
-790 KYKQWSEK
+790 KIKQWSDTGKFVINQAKKGE
-798 SKWILK
+798 LK
-804 WGKEGKLKNLK
+804 WAKTGLRNLK
-815 AAKTAL
+815 GERATKE
-821 WNLRNIYKAPKSFA
+821 FA

-856 APTEPTVKESL
+856 APTEPTIKESL
-867 PVAPEAPAITPA
+867 PVAQEVPVITPA
-879 PVAETP
+879 PVREVAPAEEPYKISKQPPALPEANAPATPAVGKPSPTKRISPERASQLQSLGFISNSDPGISIETAPNPPAFGGGWVANADELERRVVYRDEKGKPKGYLRFYIKEQGSKAVDATEGLEVYVEPEYRRKGIAKQLYATASQAGYDVMSVSGTGAVSEAGAALSAALKQPAPVSETP
-885 AVTEAPAAEVTPA
+885 AVAPAAEVATA

-922 TIVRIEDINGVPT
+922 TIARIEDINGVPT

-947 LSEMQLAKKS
+947 LSEMQLSKKS
-957 DRNIAKAKRKAE
+957 KQNIAKAKAKG
-969 ETSKVEEEIKELPA
+969 KVSQIEIEKPKPEDFFSNEEISSLASGKAPDGWKSNPNGRDGFFLTDKKGKRWTFEPQRTNGKIASILMRA
-983 KNFSP
+983 EGQY
-988 SPKTSTAIESQE
+988 TGVTIESTPTPAVSE
-1000 TTNLRNKIK
+1000 TIT
-1009 EAKGNDRKIVV
+1009 
-1020 MQAMSEGVF
+1020 
-1029 FPSAIEAAEFGK
+1029 PAAEPAG
-1041 PFPSID
+1041 
-1047 KALSSNLPDELKGR
+1047 
-1061 IDTSKIK
+1061 
-1068 LPVIKLK
+1068 
-1075 SPEEAASKLISNDD
+1075 
-1089 TRPTLGGVYFDA
+1089 
-1101 KNNVVVA
+1101 
-1108 TDGKALVA
+1108 
-1116 IPKKITGGDKIVAAR
+1116 
-1131 NIKKTTYQAEIKKG
+1131 
-1145 QLIDANYPNWK
+1145 
-1156 QVIPTGENEKVDID
+1156 
-1170 IDDTL
+1170 
-1175 KAATILDSLN
+1175 
-1185 NTLNNKDEKSLIYFK
+1185 
-1200 DARFDPSYILSSVT
+1200 
-1214 ALVESGAKS
+1214 
-1223 ITAQIGSKEDPLLL
+1223 
-1237 TGNNG
+1237 
-1242 SIAVV
+1242 
-1247 MPIKSNI
+1247 
-1254 AILHPIKARQSKP
+1254 KP
-1267 KLGEKGGVLIPSRE
+1267 KLGEKGGILIPSRE

-1289 IYEAGMEFGAWAKQM
+1289 IYEAGMEFGTWAKQM

-1318 VWQAVSGAPAKLN
+1318 VWQAVSGIPAKFN
-1331 ELMGY
+1331 EVMGY
-1336 LPKKGEGGELSFGKT
+1336 LPKKGEAGALSFDIF

-1356 YTDKGTIVKLAI
+1356 YTDRGTIVRLAI

-1392 GDSTPSESAT
+1392 GDSTPSESST

-1414 TNPDS
+1414 TNENS
-1419 TSTAEAINQLTRE
+1419 AENAEAINQLTRE
-1432 TMQEVSVAEGATEGE
+1432 TMQEVSVAEDSTEVE

-1457 VGATKLNNELFK
+1457 VGATKLNNELYK
-1469 YAIKLAGQGDN
+1469 YAIKLAGQGDD

-1485 LLNNELNVVGTSVK
+1485 LLNNELNVVGTSVR
-1499 SRGDVGRT
+1499 SVGDVGRT
-1507 LRALEGLKSYIVQ
+1507 LGALAGLKSYIIQ

-1543 TEDQIAQ
+1543 TEDQIAK

-1562 VNEEEAILDELTQ
+1562 VNEEEVILEELTE
-1575 VGEKIGTE
+1575 VGGKIGTE

-1638 ITNYRDKLVEGA
+1638 LTGYRDKLVEGSA
-1650 ANGLETGFWKTLS
+1650 SGLESGFWKTLS

-1687 KSTLVSM
+1687 KSTLISLG
-1694 KLQGKP
+1694 LQGKP

-1705 DIYEQV
+1705 SIYEQV

-1726 LADEKIRG
+1726 SADEKIRT
-1734 EINSKRQ
+1734 EINRKRE
-1741 NELEQTEDQD
+1741 NELQETEDQD
-1751 VKDAINLKYDQIEK
+1751 VQDAINLKYDRIEF
-1765 AWDMAMSQQLDM
+1765 AWDEAMSRNLDM
-1777 PVSDAM
+1777 AVSDTM

-1842 ALKEYLSNELESLIR
+1842 ALKEYLSNQLESLIQ
-1857 EKQTENKVVKTKE
+1857 EKQTEKKVVKTKE
-1870 KIKANQAQTEL
+1870 RVKANQAQTEL

-1912 KLVLNPMFN
+1912 KLVLNPMFD
-1921 PKASADIMRNW
+1921 PKASMEIMRNW
-1932 KKSFAAELQQLG
+1932 KKSFASELQQLG

-1967 KNLDAID
+1967 KNLDSID
-1974 NAINKG
+1974 KAINKG

-1989 KNTPLADQQKPDW
+1989 KTTPLADQQKPNW
-2002 RYEVMRDYLRS
+2002 RFEVMRDYLRS

-2030 SLQKRFAK
+2030 SLQKRFTK

-2053 GIKPESNRGFTA
+2053 GIKPESNRGFVA
-2065 LIQAIRAQVLNPGSN
+2065 LMQAIRAQVLNPGSN
-2080 VAKEFGRAMGW
+2080 VAKEFGKSLGW
-2091 KGFTAEQLKALNEF
+2091 KGFTPEQLKALNEF
-2105 DSKINDETI
+2105 DSKVNDETI

-2123 EGIKKIIDKVALP
+2123 EGIKKIIDRVALP
-2136 TRVRDSLSA
+2136 QKVRDAISA

-2154 LPVATVQVVDPA
+2154 FTVATVQVVDPI
-2166 IFSGWDAAVAGLK
+2166 IFSLWDSAVASAQ
-2179 NITSPELA
+2179 NVTSPSQV

-2193 YISSLINAG
+2193 YLSSFINAA
-2202 REFAFSFKNDV
+2202 REAAFSFKNDI

-2233 RNDAD
+2233 NIDAN
-2238 NLWKN
+2238 NLWKS
-2243 GQYKQA
+2243 GKYIQA
-2249 IKKYLFSYPEITSRI
+2249 IKKYLFGYPEITSRV
-2264 LKALDDASFS
+2264 LKALDDAAFSFT
-2274 LLQQNALNQ
+2274 QQNSLNL

-2305 IAQARQMDIANMM
+2305 IGQARQMDIADMRAN
-2318 ADGISKND
+2318 GIKKND
-2326 AIIYANERMK
+2326 ATIYANERMK

-2349 SSEII
+2349 SAEII
-2354 DAAINDSLAR
+2354 DSAMNESLSR
-2364 IGKNRF
+2364 IGKTRF
-2370 KEQFNGETEIKDE
+2370 KEQLSGETELKDE
-2383 GTLSYPFLKM
+2383 GTLSYPFLKI
-2393 YEGTSR
+2393 YELTSQ
-2399 LVADVKGVRGEVM
+2399 AISGVKGKRGEAM
-2412 RIFQRMLFGFPLIVA
+2412 RIFQRMFFGFPLIVA
-2427 KVGNVAYGYVP
+2427 RVANVAYGYTP
-2438 LTIYRHIF
+2438 LTIYRHF
-2446 KGNYPLTYGTAI
+2446 ATGRYPLTYGTAL
-2458 QQRKRLAEQLTGF
+2458 QRRKRLVEQLSGL
-2471 AVLTSLLFLRS
+2471 AVLAPLLFLRS
-2482 MSFDDDDDK
+2482 MSFDDDDE
-2491 KPISIVFT
+2491 PIKVVFT
-2499 GFGPVR
+2499 GFGPIR
-2505 SKDPEAYNQWHKK
+2505 SKDAEAYNQWNKK

-2536 SKSSGPLKPMI
+2536 SKSAGPLKPMI
-2547 EILGAIDDWQI
+2547 EILGAIDDWEI
-2558 RKFQDGAKM
+2558 RKFQEGAKM
-2567 TKEEMKKAQEN
+2567 TKEEMNQAQEN
-2578 AGLLGTLGE
+2578 AGLLGTLGQ
-2587 IAGSL
+2587 IAGS
-2592 FLTAARRGPA
+2592 FALTAARRGPA

-2628 FSFTPLIP
+2628 FSLTPFIP
-2636 VVGFGATKNVSDFLS
+2636 VIGFGATKNISDFLS

-2677 AINAFGQPIGDVEI
+2677 AINAFGQPIGDVQI

-2728 PLQRNWFDSKFET
+2728 PLQRNWFDAKFET

-2772 FDPEI
+2772 FDSEI
-2777 YKTAISNVGTAS
+2777 YKIAISNVGTQS
-2789 KYLALDNLYKARKKP
+2789 KYTALENLDKSRKRP

>member
-1 MATEFIE
+1 MKA
-8 ISEDEYQGG
+8 EDFLNQWEPSNEKKLDAESFLKQY
-17 ASDFIEITEEEFNT
+17 D
-31 PQEPV
+31 PEPV
-36 GTSIGQE
+36 GTSIGEE

-66 QVAGFPAVGA
+66 QVAGLPAVGA
-76 ALKGAIEEPE
+76 ALKGAIQEPE

-114 RAIVEQT
+114 RAVVEQT
-121 GQLIGSIGSRIAGA
+121 GQIIGSIGSRIAGA
-135 VTLGGLGA
+135 ATLGGLGA
-143 LISPATGVAGVAAGQ
+143 LISPATGVAGAVVGQ

-186 PTDEDMAYAITTA
+186 PTDEDMAYAVATA

-239 LQSLVQQVGETVET
+239 LQSLTQQVGETVET

-258 VSPKQAVGE
+258 VNPKQAIGE
-267 ALIGGGAGAA
+267 ALIGGGAGVA

-333 QVLSVIESTDPIAQ
+333 QVLSAIESTDPVAQ

-360 AAAQGQVDSIIE
+360 AAAQGQVDSIVD
-372 SADPVTEAE
+372 SNNPVVEAE
-381 KQQIELAKAITAPVA
+381 KQQIELAKAITAP
-396 PAEAAPE
+396 
-403 VAAPA
+403 

-431 QVYDVFGGIT
+431 QIYDVFGGIT

-449 PAELPAAPTI
+449 PVELPAAPTI

-480 ARRKPVVTEEPSVSM
+480 ARRKPVVTEEPPVSM
-495 VGKQVI
+495 VGKEVI

-509 VSAQPKATKEAIAS
+509 FEKTK
-523 ATNAAN
+523 
-529 QIEEEN
+529 
-535 RVLEKLTK
+535 
-543 FNPPSAPTLQDARSL
+543 
-558 PDAVAKKGRT
+558 
-568 LSISGGKQEKNILD
+568 
-582 PKESKKRFDDIGY
+582 
-595 ERQALELPEDMNDRV
+595 
-610 SGRYGSAIAN
+610 
-620 IKSLYS
+620 
-626 LQWLG
+626 
-631 AHFHG
+631 
-636 GVAVNPEVKG
+636 
-646 TQRGRIV
+646 
-653 AHELGHASHSLLGDQ
+653 
-668 INKDQNVLNELQAIE
+668 
-683 ELLYPGLR
+683 
-691 AKVSASSNPDAGF
+691 
-704 FNYLLSPNEL
+704 
-714 IAEFNVERISNPER
+714 
-728 AAQVAPALS
+728 
-737 ALLESAEKMKG
+737 
-748 LVADRKTFPTFIG
+748 
-761 VIIESKERLKVKDLE
+761 
-776 SRKIKEASE
+776 
-785 DELTS
+785 
-790 KYKQWSEK
+790 
-798 SKWILK
+798 
-804 WGKEGKLKNLK
+804 
-815 AAKTAL
+815 
-821 WNLRNIYKAPKSFA
+821 
-835 KRTAELTG
+835 
-843 NQELIDY
+843 
-850 VEELYP
+850 P
-856 APTEPTVKESL
+856 APTEPTIKESL
-867 PVAPEAPAITPA
+867 PVAQEAPAITPA

-885 AVTEAPAAEVTPA
+885 AVTEAPAAEVAPAKEIEKKVNVNGINVTAKVPIRYFRFGEPTIGEPSTNFLTGKKEKGISVYAGWTDPETGKIYLLPTETDETEFGEIIQTQDALLSSERKLVEVNGVDTGKIGADGETLLEPSSVSIVSEIDKNKLASTDETPDFSKGNFTEVWPEGIKKPNIEIKEVENGFQVLVNGTAPSDTIWATREVASQAATSEYEYELRKAKKKATPA
-898 TQVEQ
+898 VSETITPAAEVAPTTQVEQ

-922 TIVRIEDINGVPT
+922 TIARIEDINGVPT

-1156 QVIPTGENEKVDID
+1156 QVIPIGENEKVDID

-1200 DARFDPSYILSSVT
+1200 DARFDPSYILSYVT

-1331 ELMGY
+1331 EVMGY

-1356 YTDKGTIVKLAI
+1356 YTDRGTIVRLAI

-1402 KKAWGLIERLVV
+1402 KKAWGLIERLEVN
-1414 TNPDS
+1414 NPDS
-1419 TSTAEAINQLTRE
+1419 TDNAEAINQLTRE
-1432 TMQEVSVAEGATEGE
+1432 TMQEVSVAEDSTEVE

-1457 VGATKLNNELFK
+1457 VGATKLNNELYK
-1469 YAIKLAGQGDN
+1469 YAIKLAGQGDD

-1485 LLNNELNVVGTSVK
+1485 LLNNELNVVGTSVR
-1499 SRGDVGRT
+1499 SVGDVGRT
-1507 LRALEGLKSYIVQ
+1507 LGALAGLKSYIIQ

-1543 TEDQIAQ
+1543 TEDQIAK

-1562 VNEEEAILDELTQ
+1562 VNEEEVILDELTE
-1575 VGEKIGTE
+1575 VGGKIGTE

-1638 ITNYRDKLVEGA
+1638 LTGYRDKLVESSA
-1650 ANGLETGFWKTLS
+1650 SGLESGFWKTLS

-1687 KSTLVSM
+1687 KSTLISLG
-1694 KLQGKP
+1694 LQGKP

-1705 DIYEQV
+1705 SIYEQV

-1726 LADEKIRG
+1726 SADEKIRT
-1734 EINSKRQ
+1734 EINRKRE
-1741 NELEQTEDQD
+1741 NELQETEDQD
-1751 VKDAINLKYDQIEK
+1751 VQDAINLKYDRIEF
-1765 AWDMAMSQQLDM
+1765 AWDEAMSRNLDM
-1777 PVSDAM
+1777 AVSDTM

-1842 ALKEYLSNELESLIR
+1842 TLKEYLSNQLESLIQ
-1857 EKQTENKVVKTKE
+1857 EKQTEKKVVKTKE
-1870 KIKANQAQTEL
+1870 RVKANQAQTEL

-1897 EKVANPVRDAVRNAL
+1897 EKIANPVKDAVRNAL
-1912 KLVLNPMFN
+1912 KLVLNPMFD
-1921 PKASADIMRNW
+1921 PKASMEIMRNW
-1932 KKSFAAELQQLG
+1932 KKSFASELQQLG

-1967 KNLDAID
+1967 KNLDSID
-1974 NAINKG
+1974 KAINKG

-1989 KNTPLADQQKPDW
+1989 KTTPLADQQKPNW
-2002 RYEVMRDYLRS
+2002 RFEVMRDYLRS

-2019 QAEKIAKLMDI
+2019 QAERIAKLMDI
-2030 SLQKRFAK
+2030 SLKKRFTK

-2053 GIKPESNRGFTA
+2053 GIKPESNRGFVA
-2065 LIQAIRAQVLNPGSN
+2065 LMQAIRAQVLNPASN
-2080 VAKEFGRAMGW
+2080 VAKEFGKSLGW
-2091 KGFTAEQLKALNEF
+2091 KGFTPEQLKALNEF
-2105 DSKINDETI
+2105 DSKVNDETI
-2114 TEAERAVAL
+2114 TEAERSVAL
-2123 EGIKKIIDKVALP
+2123 EGIKKIIDRVALP
-2136 TRVRDSLSA
+2136 QKVRDAISA

-2154 LPVATVQVVDPA
+2154 FTVATVQVVDPI
-2166 IFSGWDAAVAGLK
+2166 IFSLWDSAVASAR
-2179 NITSPELA
+2179 NVTSPSQV

-2193 YISSLINAG
+2193 YLSSFINAA
-2202 REFAFSFKNDV
+2202 REAAFSFKNDI

-2233 RNDAD
+2233 NIDAN
-2238 NLWKN
+2238 NLWKS
-2243 GQYKQA
+2243 GKYIQA
-2249 IKKYLFSYPEITSRI
+2249 IKKYLFGYPEITSRV
-2264 LKALDDASFS
+2264 LKALDDAAFSFT
-2274 LLQQNALNQ
+2274 QQNSLNL

-2305 IAQARQMDIANMM
+2305 IAQARQMDIADMRAN
-2318 ADGISKND
+2318 GIKKND
-2326 AIIYANERMK
+2326 ATIYANERMK

-2349 SSEII
+2349 SAEII
-2354 DAAINDSLAR
+2354 DSAMNESLSR
-2364 IGKNRF
+2364 IGKTRF
-2370 KEQFNGETEIKDE
+2370 KEQLSGENELKDE
-2383 GTLSYPFLKM
+2383 GTLSYPFLKI
-2393 YEGTSR
+2393 YELTSQ
-2399 LVADVKGVRGEVM
+2399 AISGVKGKRGEAM
-2412 RIFQRMLFGFPLIVA
+2412 RIFQRMFFGFPLIVA
-2427 KVGNVAYGYVP
+2427 RVANVAYGYTP
-2438 LTIYRHIF
+2438 LTIYRHF
-2446 KGNYPLTYGTAI
+2446 ATGRYPLTYGTAL
-2458 QQRKRLAEQLTGF
+2458 QRRKRLVEQLSGL
-2471 AVLTSLLFLRS
+2471 AVLAPLLFLRS
-2482 MSFDDDDDK
+2482 MSFDDDDE
-2491 KPISIVFT
+2491 PIKVVFT
-2499 GFGPVR
+2499 GFGPIR
-2505 SKDPEAYNQWHKK
+2505 SKDAEAYNQWNKK
-2518 HNPGS
+2518 HNPSS
-2523 LEIFI
+2523 LEIFV

-2536 SKSSGPLKPMI
+2536 SKSAGPLKPMI
-2547 EILGAIDDWQI
+2547 EILGAIDDWEI
-2558 RKFQDGAKM
+2558 RKFQEGAKI
-2567 TKEEMKKAQEN
+2567 TKEEMNQAQEN
-2578 AGLLGTLGE
+2578 AGLLGTLGQ
-2587 IAGSL
+2587 IAGS
-2592 FLTAARRGPA
+2592 FALTAARRGPA

-2628 FSFTPLIP
+2628 FSLTPFIP
-2636 VVGFGATKNVSDFLS
+2636 VIGFGATKNISDALS

-2658 KEGAIL
+2658 KEGALL
-2664 NNLPII
+2664 NNIPII

-2677 AINAFGQPIGDVEI
+2677 AINAFGQPIGDVQI

-2701 PITLVPVSSGDDAK
+2701 PITLVSVSSGDDAK

-2728 PLQRNWFDSKFET
+2728 PLQRNWFDKKFET

-2749 TVNEDYARSNRKTV
+2749 TVVEDYAKSNRKIV

-2772 FDPEI
+2772 FDSEI
-2777 YKTAISNVGTAS
+2777 YKIAISNVGTQS
-2789 KYLALDNLYKARKKP
+2789 KYTALENLDKSRKRP

>member
-1 MATEFIE
+1 MTAEEYLNQSLGSSDTGMSADLFLDEQLKEPADTSIGDTLQKTAEELEAGVGRAGSAFAKSAVGSVRMITDLFGANNAVSKEIAGVEDYIDQFTTAQAKQDKQE
-8 ISEDEYQGG
+8 ISRLFQEAEGKGLGNKVMAGLKAVAVSPETLGPEMAGYMLPSLAAGLLTGG
-17 ASDFIEITEEEFNT
+17 ASIPVQIGTQATIGAAQAAGSIKGDIYQSVRDYSREQGLSEVEADRAATEAQSYGGKNLDLILTNAGIGALAASTGAERIATRILTGRGKDVTKKTLGEFLKQGAMAGGVEALT
-31 PQEPV
+31 EGTQEAAE
-36 GTSIGQE
+36 Q
-43 ISQLPAALKQS
+43 ISQNIALQRQGKDVPTFQNVPQVATMGAVSGGVIGGGLKGVEFLSAEEKEERDINRSAEMESRSLSTTDATTKKVINDLNQSENAINSLRDELDTLEPTDPRAQQLRMQISEEQKKATGLKQS
-54 FGQPLEAIGETA
+54 IGEE
-66 QVAGFPAVGA
+66 F
-76 ALKGAIEEPE
+76 LSEP
-86 GYVSAG
+86 
-92 QRFMEPQE
+92 
-100 GEFQV
+100 
-105 AGFAPQYAP
+105 
-114 RAIVEQT
+114 I
-121 GQLIGSIGSRIAGA
+121 
-135 VTLGGLGA
+135 
-143 LISPATGVAGVAAGQ
+143 
-158 FAGPALF
+158 
-165 EAAQIVGPVALERA
+165 
-179 KNNGYTE
+179 
-186 PTDEDMAYAITTA
+186 
-199 AGSGL
+199 
-204 LNAFG
+204 
-209 AKYLPGGEKAVGSFS
+209 
-224 KRLAASFI
+224 
-232 GEGIPEG
+232 
-239 LQSLVQQVGETVET
+239 
-253 KKGIQ
+253 
-258 VSPKQAVGE
+258 
-267 ALIGGGAGAA
+267 
-277 ATVIAAPFTPEQIE
+277 
-291 EQKITESA
+291 
-299 NKEAENLVIGNDNPQ
+299 
-314 GKAVLANKQKLEQ
+314 
-327 EIADAK
+327 
-333 QVLSVIESTDPIAQ
+333 
-347 KLKLELKEKEAIL
+347 
-360 AAAQGQVDSIIE
+360 
-372 SADPVTEAE
+372 TEAE
-381 KQQIELAKAITAPVA
+381 KQQIELAKAITAP
-396 PAEAAPE
+396 
-403 VAAPA
+403 
-408 APKPLPTD
+408 
-416 VLPTETPSATYGREE
+416 AT
-431 QVYDVFGGIT
+431 
-441 RKPVSIPK
+441 
-449 PAELPAAPTI
+449 
-459 EEQTAEKTYGGET
+459 QTAEKGLT
-472 GVFDVFAG
+472 VP
-480 ARRKPVVTEEPSVSM
+480 PVV
-495 VGKQVI
+495 Q
-501 PGVTPVPV
+501 
-509 VSAQPKATKEAIAS
+509 AQPKTREEIVSELEKREAGKDRLQELAS
-523 ATNAAN
+523 AGERLGEEGQILDDILGIDPNSKESENLSNQEKITRLTPEQ
-529 QIEEEN
+529 QIEYGN
-535 RVLEKLTK
+535 RLNALVSQRLTILTT
-543 FNPPSAPTLQDARSL
+543 PAAE
-558 PDAVAKKGRT
+558 VA
-568 LSISGGKQEKNILD
+568 
-582 PKESKKRFDDIGY
+582 
-595 ERQALELPEDMNDRV
+595 
-610 SGRYGSAIAN
+610 
-620 IKSLYS
+620 
-626 LQWLG
+626 
-631 AHFHG
+631 
-636 GVAVNPEVKG
+636 
-646 TQRGRIV
+646 
-653 AHELGHASHSLLGDQ
+653 
-668 INKDQNVLNELQAIE
+668 
-683 ELLYPGLR
+683 
-691 AKVSASSNPDAGF
+691 
-704 FNYLLSPNEL
+704 
-714 IAEFNVERISNPER
+714 
-728 AAQVAPALS
+728 
-737 ALLESAEKMKG
+737 
-748 LVADRKTFPTFIG
+748 
-761 VIIESKERLKVKDLE
+761 
-776 SRKIKEASE
+776 
-785 DELTS
+785 
-790 KYKQWSEK
+790 
-798 SKWILK
+798 
-804 WGKEGKLKNLK
+804 
-815 AAKTAL
+815 
-821 WNLRNIYKAPKSFA
+821 
-835 KRTAELTG
+835 
-843 NQELIDY
+843 
-850 VEELYP
+850 P
-856 APTEPTVKESL
+856 APTEPTIKESL
-867 PVAPEAPAITPA
+867 PVAEIQLADIESKIRNPEGNLPAWYKNAIINIDEEAGPGWTNADVFVDELGQIGINKEDAIKIVEGIRQKDKQRAFDAAKIANDPIELLAVAPTGASQTFDSLTKEQQDQLNVLKEANLITTTERNGKTFWKRIGDIKEWQLKQQKKPA

-885 AVTEAPAAEVTPA
+885 AVTETPAAEPA
-898 TQVEQ
+898 
-903 EIEVG
+903 G
-908 DEASVNLAGRNETV
+908 
-922 TIVRIEDINGVPT
+922 
-935 AYFDYFG
+935 
-942 YKSRP
+942 
-947 LSEMQLAKKS
+947 
-957 DRNIAKAKRKAE
+957 
-969 ETSKVEEEIKELPA
+969 
-983 KNFSP
+983 
-988 SPKTSTAIESQE
+988 
-1000 TTNLRNKIK
+1000 
-1009 EAKGNDRKIVV
+1009 
-1020 MQAMSEGVF
+1020 
-1029 FPSAIEAAEFGK
+1029 
-1041 PFPSID
+1041 
-1047 KALSSNLPDELKGR
+1047 
-1061 IDTSKIK
+1061 
-1068 LPVIKLK
+1068 
-1075 SPEEAASKLISNDD
+1075 
-1089 TRPTLGGVYFDA
+1089 
-1101 KNNVVVA
+1101 
-1108 TDGKALVA
+1108 
-1116 IPKKITGGDKIVAAR
+1116 
-1131 NIKKTTYQAEIKKG
+1131 
-1145 QLIDANYPNWK
+1145 
-1156 QVIPTGENEKVDID
+1156 
-1170 IDDTL
+1170 
-1175 KAATILDSLN
+1175 KAATLAQEDVKFSRYRKFLGESAPQAISEAKNAL
-1185 NTLNNKDEKSLIYFK
+1185 
-1200 DARFDPSYILSSVT
+1200 ARFKKSNYGKLGDNPFQAEPRLRELKNVISSFVGNRLSVT
-1214 ALVESGAKS
+1214 NQKADEIAE
-1223 ITAQIGSKEDPLLL
+1223 QIILGKP
-1237 TGNNG
+1237 
-1242 SIAVV
+1242 
-1247 MPIKSNI
+1247 NI
-1254 AILHPIKARQSKP
+1254 IDKVTELKPIKAKELDDIGAIRSSITRFGYEQDDKKTYRHPREGEAKP

-1331 ELMGY
+1331 EVMGY
-1336 LPKKGEGGELSFGKT
+1336 LPKKGEAGELSFGKT

-1447 RQAFEAIKQT
+1447 RTAFEAIKQT

-1499 SRGDVGRT
+1499 SRADVGRT
-1507 LRALEGLKSYIVQ
+1507 LGALEGLKSYIVQ

-1543 TEDQIAQ
+1543 TEDQIAK

-1562 VNEEEAILDELTQ
+1562 VNEEEAILEELTQ

-1705 DIYEQV
+1705 SIYEQV

-1751 VKDAINLKYDQIEK
+1751 VQDAINLKYDQIEK

-1842 ALKEYLSNELESLIR
+1842 ALKEYLSNELESLVR

-1870 KIKANQAQTEL
+1870 RIKVNQAQTEL

-1912 KLVLNPMFN
+1912 KLVLNPMFD

-1954 DVVGRQIELDSVS
+1954 DVVGRQIELDSIS

-2002 RYEVMRDYLRS
+2002 RYEVMRDYLRN

-2030 SLQKRFAK
+2030 SLKKRFAK
-2038 AQEEAAASIAKTILG
+2038 AQEEAAASIAKTILK

-2238 NLWKN
+2238 NLWRN

-2249 IKKYLFSYPEITSRI
+2249 IKKYLFSYPEITSRV

-2318 ADGISKND
+2318 SDGISKND
-2326 AIIYANERMK
+2326 ATIYANERMK

-2370 KEQFNGETEIKDE
+2370 KEQFSGEAEIKDE

-2438 LTIYRHIF
+2438 LTIYRHAMQKKF
-2446 KGNYPLTYGTAI
+2446 GNYPLTYGTAI
-2458 QQRKRLAEQLTGF
+2458 QRRKRLAEQLTGF

-2558 RKFQDGAKM
+2558 RKFQDGAKL
-2567 TKEEMKKAQEN
+2567 TKEELKKAQEN

-2614 YPDDPIAAIAQEAS
+2614 YPDDPLAAIAQEAS

-2691 SEKIK
+2691 SEKIR

>member
-1 MATEFIE
+1 MTA
-8 ISEDEYQGG
+8 
-17 ASDFIEITEEEFNT
+17 EEFLNESDSPT
-31 PQEPV
+31 GKQLSAAAFLDEEPA

-76 ALKGAIEEPE
+76 ALKGAIQEPE

-114 RAIVEQT
+114 RAVAEQT
-121 GQLIGSIGSRIAGA
+121 GQILYSIGSRIVGKFIGRG
-135 VTLGGLGA
+135 LGGLIGPTGGA
-143 LISPATGVAGVAAGQ
+143 IGGAAGELV
-158 FAGPALF
+158 GPAAF
-165 EAAQIVGPVALERA
+165 AAAQVVGPVALERA

-186 PTDEDMAYAITTA
+186 PTDEDMAYAISTA
-199 AGSGL
+199 AVSGAL
-204 LNAFG
+204 DSFATRF
-209 AKYLPGGEKAVGSFS
+209 LPGGKEAVGPFF
-224 KRLAASFI
+224 KRLGASFL
-232 GEGIPEG
+232 GQSVPEG
-239 LQSLVQQVGETVET
+239 LQSFAEQIGGTIET

-258 VSPKQAVGE
+258 VSPKKAVGE
-267 ALIGGGAGAA
+267 ALIGGGAGVA

-327 EIADAK
+327 EVADAK
-333 QVLSVIESTDPIAQ
+333 QVLSAIESTDPVAQ

-360 AAAQGQVDSIIE
+360 AAAQGQVDSIVD
-372 SADPVTEAE
+372 SNDPVTEAK
-381 KQQIELAKAITAPVA
+381 KQQIELAKAITAKPKTEEELRSRFDELKLKAEGTKQTEQTLPDGTKVVM
-396 PAEAAPE
+396 PAVEGQLLSLEEGGEYRQLKQKFEPT
-403 VAAPA
+403 PA
-408 APKPLPTD
+408 APVT
-416 VLPTETPSATYGREE
+416 
-431 QVYDVFGGIT
+431 
-441 RKPVSIPK
+441 
-449 PAELPAAPTI
+449 PAA
-459 EEQTAEKTYGGET
+459 K
-472 GVFDVFAG
+472 
-480 ARRKPVVTEEPSVSM
+480 
-495 VGKQVI
+495 
-501 PGVTPVPV
+501 
-509 VSAQPKATKEAIAS
+509 IA
-523 ATNAAN
+523 
-529 QIEEEN
+529 
-535 RVLEKLTK
+535 
-543 FNPPSAPTLQDARSL
+543 P
-558 PDAVAKKGRT
+558 
-568 LSISGGKQEKNILD
+568 
-582 PKESKKRFDDIGY
+582 
-595 ERQALELPEDMNDRV
+595 
-610 SGRYGSAIAN
+610 
-620 IKSLYS
+620 
-626 LQWLG
+626 
-631 AHFHG
+631 
-636 GVAVNPEVKG
+636 
-646 TQRGRIV
+646 
-653 AHELGHASHSLLGDQ
+653 
-668 INKDQNVLNELQAIE
+668 
-683 ELLYPGLR
+683 
-691 AKVSASSNPDAGF
+691 
-704 FNYLLSPNEL
+704 
-714 IAEFNVERISNPER
+714 
-728 AAQVAPALS
+728 
-737 ALLESAEKMKG
+737 
-748 LVADRKTFPTFIG
+748 
-761 VIIESKERLKVKDLE
+761 
-776 SRKIKEASE
+776 
-785 DELTS
+785 
-790 KYKQWSEK
+790 
-798 SKWILK
+798 
-804 WGKEGKLKNLK
+804 
-815 AAKTAL
+815 
-821 WNLRNIYKAPKSFA
+821 
-835 KRTAELTG
+835 
-843 NQELIDY
+843 
-850 VEELYP
+850 
-856 APTEPTVKESL
+856 PTEPTIKESL
-867 PVAPEAPAITPA
+867 PVAPEVPAITPA

-885 AVTEAPAAEVTPA
+885 AVTEAPAAEVAPA
-898 TQVEQ
+898 EKPVTILETKNIPGKPGQYKTEARQVDYNKMPIDDPFTMEGDQ
-903 EIEVG
+903 ALLVFPDLQFAANMAESSSEEFVRATTIGGKEGELQLPQQFDPNRILVG
-908 DEASVNLAGRNETV
+908 KKTKSKKTRPAFTSASVIKKEYGDLEIPIPSSDFSRRA
-922 TIVRIEDINGVPT
+922 IVIEDTNG
-935 AYFDYFG
+935 
-942 YKSRP
+942 
-947 LSEMQLAKKS
+947 
-957 DRNIAKAKRKAE
+957 
-969 ETSKVEEEIKELPA
+969 ET
-983 KNFSP
+983 
-988 SPKTSTAIESQE
+988 
-1000 TTNLRNKIK
+1000 R
-1009 EAKGNDRKIVV
+1009 
-1020 MQAMSEGVF
+1020 
-1029 FPSAIEAAEFGK
+1029 
-1041 PFPSID
+1041 
-1047 KALSSNLPDELKGR
+1047 
-1061 IDTSKIK
+1061 
-1068 LPVIKLK
+1068 
-1075 SPEEAASKLISNDD
+1075 
-1089 TRPTLGGVYFDA
+1089 
-1101 KNNVVVA
+1101 
-1108 TDGKALVA
+1108 
-1116 IPKKITGGDKIVAAR
+1116 
-1131 NIKKTTYQAEIKKG
+1131 
-1145 QLIDANYPNWK
+1145 
-1156 QVIPTGENEKVDID
+1156 
-1170 IDDTL
+1170 
-1175 KAATILDSLN
+1175 
-1185 NTLNNKDEKSLIYFK
+1185 
-1200 DARFDPSYILSSVT
+1200 
-1214 ALVESGAKS
+1214 
-1223 ITAQIGSKEDPLLL
+1223 
-1237 TGNNG
+1237 
-1242 SIAVV
+1242 SIAVGNRIGAKGV
-1247 MPIKSNI
+1247 IASRDIKNNPLTSNQIVPAGTAKRVYVFDTDAVYGNSIKIYDI
-1254 AILHPIKARQSKP
+1254 AESKPTTVPRPAGKP

-1281 DFIQAGQN
+1281 DFIQAGRN

-1304 IQQFGDVVREFLGD
+1304 IQQFGDAVREFLGE

-1331 ELMGY
+1331 EVMGY

-1402 KKAWGLIERLVV
+1402 KKAWGLIERLKA
-1414 TNPDS
+1414 TNPDAKNN
-1419 TSTAEAINQLTRE
+1419 AEAINQLTRE
-1432 TMQEVSVAEGATEGE
+1432 TMQEVNVAEDATEAE
-1447 RQAFEAIKQT
+1447 RNAFEVIKQT
-1457 VGATKLNNELFK
+1457 VGMSKLRNELYK

-1485 LLNNELNVVGTSVK
+1485 LLNNSLNIAGTSIATEE
-1499 SRGDVGRT
+1499 DIA
-1507 LRALEGLKSYIVQ
+1507 RALGALAGLKSYIIQ

-1543 TEDQIAQ
+1543 TEDQIAK

-1562 VNEEEAILDELTQ
+1562 VNEEEAILEELTQ

-1591 IDKASKPEVKDPMVA
+1591 IDEASKPEVKDPMVA

-1663 SQENKPGPL
+1663 SKENKPGPL

-1705 DIYEQV
+1705 SIYEQV

-1751 VKDAINLKYDQIEK
+1751 VQDAINLKYDQIEK

-1842 ALKEYLSNELESLIR
+1842 ALKEYLSNELESLVR

-1870 KIKANQAQTEL
+1870 RIKANQAQTEL

-1897 EKVANPVRDAVRNAL
+1897 EKVANPVKDAVRNAL
-1912 KLVLNPMFN
+1912 KLVLNPMFD

-1954 DVVGRQIELDSVS
+1954 DVVGRQIELDSIS

-2002 RYEVMRDYLRS
+2002 RYEVMRDYLRN

-2030 SLQKRFAK
+2030 SLKKRFAK
-2038 AQEEAAASIAKTILG
+2038 AQEEAAASIAKTILK

-2123 EGIKKIIDKVALP
+2123 EGIKKIIDKVSLP
-2136 TRVRDSLSA
+2136 TRVRDAISA

-2154 LPVATVQVVDPA
+2154 FTVATVQVIDPA
-2166 IFSGWDAAVAGLK
+2166 LFSFWDAAVASAR
-2179 NITSPELA
+2179 NATSPSQV

-2193 YISSLINAG
+2193 FISSLINAG

-2233 RNDAD
+2233 INDAN
-2238 NLWKN
+2238 NLWKS
-2243 GQYKQA
+2243 GKYTQA
-2249 IKKYLFSYPEITSRI
+2249 IKKYLFGYPEITSRI

-2294 PKKDQLGALRM
+2294 PKKDQLGTLRM
-2305 IAQARQMDIANMM
+2305 IAQARQMDIADMRAN
-2318 ADGISKND
+2318 GISKND

-2336 AEISRVMSGLNLN
+2336 ATISNALSGLNLN
-2349 SSEII
+2349 STEII
-2354 DAAINDSLAR
+2354 DSAINDSLSR
-2364 IGKNRF
+2364 IGKTRF
-2370 KEQFNGETEIKDE
+2370 KEQFSGDAELKDE
-2383 GTLSYPFLKM
+2383 GSLSYPFLKI
-2393 YEGTSR
+2393 YEGTSQF
-2399 LVADVKGVRGEVM
+2399 VSGIKGKRGEAM
-2412 RIFQRMLFGFPLIVA
+2412 RVFQRMIFGFPLIVA
-2427 KVGNVAYGYVP
+2427 RVANVAYGYTP
-2438 LTIYRHIF
+2438 LSIYRHAMQKRF
-2446 KGNYPLTYGTAI
+2446 GNYPLTYGTAI
-2458 QQRKRLAEQLTGF
+2458 QRRKRWVEQLTGL
-2471 AVLTSLLFLRS
+2471 AVLAPLFFLRS
-2482 MSFDDDDDK
+2482 MSFDDDDE
-2491 KPISIVFT
+2491 KPIRIVFT

-2528 GGKRYALD
+2528 GDKRYAID
-2536 SKSSGPLKPMI
+2536 SKSAGPLKPMI

-2558 RKFQDGAKM
+2558 KTFQENAKL
-2567 TKEEMKKAQEN
+2567 TKEEKKKVEEN
-2578 AGLLGTLGE
+2578 AGLLGTLGG
-2587 IAGSL
+2587 IAGS
-2592 FLTAARRGPA
+2592 FALTAARRGPA

-2614 YPDDPIAAIAQEAS
+2614 YPDDPLAAIAQEAS
-2628 FSFTPLIP
+2628 FSLTPFLPI
-2636 VVGFGATKNVSDFLS
+2636 VGFGATKNVSDFLS

-2677 AINAFGQPIGDVEI
+2677 AINAFGQPIGDIEI
-2691 SEKIK
+2691 SEKIR

-2728 PLQRNWFDSKFET
+2728 PLQRNWFDAKFET

-2772 FDPEI
+2772 FDPEV

>member
-1 MATEFIE
+1 MAITFL
-8 ISEDEYQGG
+8 DEEPKGRK
-17 ASDFIEITEEEFNT
+17 ITFLDEET
-31 PQEPV
+31 QEPV

-76 ALKGAIEEPE
+76 ALKGAIQEPE

-92 QRFMEPQE
+92 ERFMAPKE

-114 RAIVEQT
+114 RAIAEQT
-121 GQLIGSIGSRIAGA
+121 GQLLGSIGTRLAGA
-135 VTLGGLGA
+135 VAGGGLGA
-143 LISPATGVAGVAAGQ
+143 LISPGAGVTGAAAGS

-186 PTDEDMAYAITTA
+186 PTDEDMAYAVATA

-224 KRLAASFI
+224 KRLAASFL

-277 ATVIAAPFTPEQIE
+277 ATIASAPFTPEQIE

-299 NKEAENLVIGNDNPQ
+299 NKEAENLFIGNDNPQ

-327 EIADAK
+327 EVADAK
-333 QVLSVIESTDPIAQ
+333 QVLSAIESTDPVAQ

-360 AAAQGQVDSIIE
+360 AAAQGQVDSIVDSNE
-372 SADPVTEAE
+372 PVAEAE
-381 KQQIELAKAITAPVA
+381 KQQIELAKAITEPAPEVPAPVTEAITPPTEVA
-396 PAEAAPE
+396 PATPVAE
-403 VAAPA
+403 VA
-408 APKPLPTD
+408 
-416 VLPTETPSATYGREE
+416 
-431 QVYDVFGGIT
+431 
-441 RKPVSIPK
+441 
-449 PAELPAAPTI
+449 
-459 EEQTAEKTYGGET
+459 
-472 GVFDVFAG
+472 
-480 ARRKPVVTEEPSVSM
+480 
-495 VGKQVI
+495 
-501 PGVTPVPV
+501 
-509 VSAQPKATKEAIAS
+509 
-523 ATNAAN
+523 
-529 QIEEEN
+529 
-535 RVLEKLTK
+535 
-543 FNPPSAPTLQDARSL
+543 
-558 PDAVAKKGRT
+558 
-568 LSISGGKQEKNILD
+568 
-582 PKESKKRFDDIGY
+582 
-595 ERQALELPEDMNDRV
+595 
-610 SGRYGSAIAN
+610 
-620 IKSLYS
+620 
-626 LQWLG
+626 
-631 AHFHG
+631 
-636 GVAVNPEVKG
+636 
-646 TQRGRIV
+646 
-653 AHELGHASHSLLGDQ
+653 
-668 INKDQNVLNELQAIE
+668 
-683 ELLYPGLR
+683 
-691 AKVSASSNPDAGF
+691 
-704 FNYLLSPNEL
+704 
-714 IAEFNVERISNPER
+714 
-728 AAQVAPALS
+728 
-737 ALLESAEKMKG
+737 
-748 LVADRKTFPTFIG
+748 
-761 VIIESKERLKVKDLE
+761 
-776 SRKIKEASE
+776 
-785 DELTS
+785 
-790 KYKQWSEK
+790 
-798 SKWILK
+798 
-804 WGKEGKLKNLK
+804 
-815 AAKTAL
+815 
-821 WNLRNIYKAPKSFA
+821 
-835 KRTAELTG
+835 
-843 NQELIDY
+843 
-850 VEELYP
+850 P
-856 APTEPTVKESL
+856 APTEVT
-867 PVAPEAPAITPA
+867 PVAEPQVVEGLQAVSENTATPAQLTELSQSGLVDIVKGEPVINEEGQAVLTQAEAPLPKLTPEERRAEIEAPAITPA
-879 PVAETP
+879 LVAETP
-885 AVTEAPAAEVTPA
+885 AVAPAPEVAPA
-898 TQVEQ
+898 QRDVTKPEQMTEEEFSSSDFEPQVHIVNQVALRLGIPAPSTQVKISDIKNIPLP
-903 EIEVG
+903 EIHKQII
-908 DEASVNLAGRNETV
+908 NEKIRYINDAIDLSKNGIMKGV
-922 TIVRIEDINGVPT
+922 SKKKAKEIGNQKLSYAKDIN
-935 AYFDYFG
+935 
-942 YKSRP
+942 
-947 LSEMQLAKKS
+947 
-957 DRNIAKAKRKAE
+957 
-969 ETSKVEEEIKELPA
+969 
-983 KNFSP
+983 FS
-988 SPKTSTAIESQE
+988 A
-1000 TTNLRNKIK
+1000 
-1009 EAKGNDRKIVV
+1009 
-1020 MQAMSEGVF
+1020 
-1029 FPSAIEAAEFGK
+1029 SAIDSYK
-1041 PFPSID
+1041 I
-1047 KALSSNLPDELKGR
+1047 NLPEGYVKQGELYVYKPT
-1061 IDTSKIK
+1061 TSETI
-1068 LPVIKLK
+1068 
-1075 SPEEAASKLISNDD
+1075 
-1089 TRPTLGGVYFDA
+1089 TPT
-1101 KNNVVVA
+1101 
-1108 TDGKALVA
+1108 T
-1116 IPKKITGGDKIVAAR
+1116 
-1131 NIKKTTYQAEIKKG
+1131 IKKG
-1145 QLIDANYPNWK
+1145 R
-1156 QVIPTGENEKVDID
+1156 V
-1170 IDDTL
+1170 
-1175 KAATILDSLN
+1175 
-1185 NTLNNKDEKSLIYFK
+1185 
-1200 DARFDPSYILSSVT
+1200 
-1214 ALVESGAKS
+1214 
-1223 ITAQIGSKEDPLLL
+1223 
-1237 TGNNG
+1237 
-1242 SIAVV
+1242 
-1247 MPIKSNI
+1247 
-1254 AILHPIKARQSKP
+1254 KP
-1267 KLGEKGGVLIPSRE
+1267 KLGQKGGVLIPSRE

-1331 ELMGY
+1331 EVMGY
-1336 LPKKGEGGELSFGKT
+1336 LPKKGEAGELSFGKI

-1368 KQEKDTPKGIL
+1368 TQEKDTPKGIL

-1402 KKAWGLIERLVV
+1402 KKAWGLIERLEVN
-1414 TNPDS
+1414 NPDS
-1419 TSTAEAINQLTRE
+1419 TNTAEAINQLTRE

-1499 SRGDVGRT
+1499 SRADVGRT
-1507 LRALEGLKSYIVQ
+1507 LGALEGLKSYIVQ

-1550 IKRIL
+1550 IKKIL

-1562 VNEEEAILDELTQ
+1562 VNEEEAILEELTQ

-1612 KLGGTFVYKKT
+1612 KLGGTFVYRKT

-1638 ITNYRDKLVEGA
+1638 ITNYRSKLVEGA

-1705 DIYEQV
+1705 SIYEQV

-1741 NELEQTEDQD
+1741 SELEQTEDQD
-1751 VKDAINLKYDQIEK
+1751 VKDAINLKYDQIEN

-1777 PVSDAM
+1777 PVSDTM

-1793 EGKTSVA
+1793 ESKTSVA

-1811 IGASRQDR
+1811 IGASRQDK

-1842 ALKEYLSNELESLIR
+1842 TLKEYLSNQLESLIR
-1857 EKQTENKVVKTKE
+1857 EKQTEKKVVKTKE
-1870 KIKANQAQTEL
+1870 KVKANQAQTEL

-1897 EKVANPVRDAVRNAL
+1897 EKVANPVKDAVRNAL
-1912 KLVLNPMFN
+1912 KLVLNPMFD
-1921 PKASADIMRNW
+1921 PKAAADIMRNW

-1967 KNLDAID
+1967 KNLDTID

-1989 KNTPLADQQKPDW
+1989 KNTPLADQQKPNW
-2002 RYEVMRDYLRS
+2002 RYEVMRDYLRN
-2013 AGLPMA
+2013 AGLPIA

-2038 AQEEAAASIAKTILG
+2038 AQEEAAAFIAKTILKG
-2053 GIKPESNRGFTA
+2053 VKPESNRGFVA

-2123 EGIKKIIDKVALP
+2123 EGIKKIIDKVSLP

-2154 LPVATVQVVDPA
+2154 LPVATVQVIDPA
-2166 IFSGWDAAVAGLK
+2166 IFAGWDAAVAAAK

-2233 RNDAD
+2233 RNDAN

-2249 IKKYLFSYPEITSRI
+2249 IKKYLFSYPEITSRV
-2264 LKALDDASFS
+2264 LKALDDASNS

-2294 PKKDQLGALRM
+2294 PKKDQLGALRQ

-2326 AIIYANERMK
+2326 ATIYANERMK

-2354 DAAINDSLAR
+2354 DSAINDSLSR
-2364 IGKNRF
+2364 LGKTRF
-2370 KEQFNGETEIKDE
+2370 KEQFSGEAEFKDE
-2383 GTLSYPFLKM
+2383 GTLSYPFLKT
-2393 YEGTSR
+2393 YELTSQA
-2399 LVADVKGVRGEVM
+2399 VSGVKGKRGEVM
-2412 RIFQRMLFGFPLIVA
+2412 RIFQRILFGFPVIVTRVA
-2427 KVGNVAYGYVP
+2427 NIAYGYTP
-2438 LTIYRHIF
+2438 FTIYRHAMQ
-2446 KGNYPLTYGTAI
+2446 KYVGNYPLTYGTAM
-2458 QQRKRLAEQLTGF
+2458 QRRKRWAEQLAGT
-2471 AVLTSLLFLRS
+2471 AVLLPLLFLRS

-2528 GGKRYALD
+2528 YGKRYALD
-2536 SKSSGPLKPMI
+2536 SKSAGPLKPMI

-2558 RKFQDGAKM
+2558 RKFQDGAKL
-2567 TKEEMKKAQEN
+2567 TKEEMKKAEDN
-2578 AGLLGTLGE
+2578 AGLIGTLGE
-2587 IAGSL
+2587 IAGSF

-2614 YPDDPIAAIAQEAS
+2614 YPDDPLAAIAQEAS

-2636 VVGFGATKNVSDFLS
+2636 VVGFGATKNISDALS

-2664 NNLPII
+2664 NNLPIV

-2728 PLQRNWFDSKFET
+2728 PLQRNWFDAKFET

-2749 TVNEDYARSNRKTV
+2749 TVNEDYARSNRKLV

-2772 FDPEI
+2772 FEPEVFKI
-2777 YKTAISNVGTAS
+2777 AISNVGTSS